1 MSDIYQVK
9 EKMHKMRAKLYP
21 SYLPGTEGKYIART
35 SNEATVGIE
44 DICASMKNR
53 GGYDGSYDEALKVV
67 RHFFKEMTYQLAD
80 GFSVNLDYYTVH
92 PNINGTFRST
102 AELHNHKDHPIDFRF
117 QAWLNYAPWSKTSK

>member
-35 SNEATVGIE
+35 ANEASVSIE

-53 GGYDGSYDEALKVV
+53 GGFEKI
-67 RHFFKEMTYQLAD
+67 R
-80 GFSVNLDYYTVH
+80 N
-92 PNINGTFRST
+92 
-102 AELHNHKDHPIDFRF
+102 
-117 QAWLNYAPWSKTSK
+117 